1 MLRSATQR
9 NASTCNAGLAAG
21 WQVGGWAV
29 ETVESGPGRCE
40 WALQWAFGGVFGS
53 FAQGGPRRTKE
64 DQGGEERR
72 RREEQGGP
80 PSREAGWSETGELMD
95 DRRRQK
101 ITATMRCVV
110 TIKTSQAVL
119 TWLFSLSVGE
129 LVRKL
134 ASEDGIVMIG
144 PSRAQKSWRVGLEG
158 CRGSSIGAGTPSAV
172 LGTGTTGPGRGAK
185 RMVDKKTKQITE
197 TAERGLSTSSGF
209 SSLLHR

>member
-1 MLRSATQR
+1 MDATQR
-9 NASTCNAGLAAG
+9 NATQRKHLQRRAGSRLAGRRLGRGDSGVWARTVR
-21 WQVGGWAV
+21 VGAPVGFWW
-29 ETVESGPGRCE
+29 SIWKLC
-40 WALQWAFGGVFGS
+40 
-53 FAQGGPRRTKE
+53 PRRTKE
-64 DQGGEERR
+64 DQGEERR